1 MLMTNRERPAFNICV
16 FCGSHQ
22 GTKPEYMAA
31 AQELGAAL
39 ASRGIGMVYGG
50 SSMGL
55 MGAAA
60 DSCLAAGG
68 YVEGVIPDALFL
80 KEIAHPRLSKRFVVK
95 SMHARKAM
103 MAERANGFVALPG
116 GLGTLEELFEIIT
129 WAQLGIH
136 AKPIVVWNVAGYY
149 DGLLHFIEQSV
160 EQGFVSP
167 LHRKVVVIRNS
178 LDEVLTDLHTFKAPT
193 SIATWLDDDQT

>member
-1 MLMTNRERPAFNICV
+1 M
-16 FCGSHQ
+16 S
-22 GTKPEYMAA
+22 A

-39 ASRGIGMVYGG
+39 AHDRIGLVYGG

-55 MGAAA
+55 MGAVA

-68 YVEGVIPDALFL
+68 HVEGVIPDALFL
-80 KEIAHPRLSKRFVVK
+80 KEVAHPHLSQRFIVK

-103 MAERANGFVALPG
+103 MAERSNGFIALPG

-149 DGLLHFIEQSV
+149 DGLLHFIDQSV
-160 EQGFVSP
+160 AEGFVSTQ
-167 LHRKVVVIRNS
+167 HRNVVSIRNT
-178 LDEVLTDLHTFKAPT
+178 LAEVLQDVHSFKPPT
-193 SIATWLDDDQT
+193 SIATWLDGDQT

>member
-1 MLMTNRERPAFNICV
+1 MADQQRPAFNICI
-16 FCGSHQ
+16 FCGSRA
-22 GTKPEYMAA
+22 GTQPEYLAA
-31 AQELGAAL
+31 AQQLGTAL
-39 ASRGIGMVYGG
+39 AQRGIGIVYGG

-55 MGAAA
+55 MGAVA

-80 KEIAHPRLSKRFVVK
+80 KEVAHPRLSERFVVK

-103 MAERANGFVALPG
+103 MAERANGFIALPG

-136 AKPIVVWNVAGYY
+136 AKPIVVWNVVGYY
-149 DGLLHFIEQSV
+149 DALLHFVEHSV
-160 EQGFVSP
+160 AQGFVSAA
-167 LHRKVVVIRNS
+167 HRNFVAIRND
-178 LDEVLTDLHTFKAPT
+178 LDAVLDDLRSFKAPT
-193 SIATWLDDDQT
+193 SIAKWLDRDET